1 MFIRF
6 LKDEN
11 GGLVEYLIL
20 LSVMA
25 VASVLIFPSLKTNL
39 VEWNNNMICNV
50 TKAVGGSGE
59 CGDSTANGN
68 NNSNGGFDNKEP
80 VKPEEKPP
88 VTVTPPPP
96 EEKKHIYKQIVKFED
111 STRDYQQIK
120 VYLNPSNFDYKSVD
134 NDSSKIKF
142 CEDDSC
148 LKNDDDS
155 LSTFVETWNPKG
167 ESTIWV
173 GVGRYKDQIDMYY
186 GNEIKNTEE
195 QDPRDFFKFYEDF
208 ESDELDPELWSVPNE
223 VCPDY
228 HDAPYMCHSISLE
241 NGQLTLHNAAIGLNK
256 EFNFNDY
263 YDEKSISVRLK
274 VVAQERPEG
283 IMFGPIKI
291 EDAFEDTM
299 DDIMYDG
306 LLIGSDDDD
315 GTMNLGVRSL
325 NTRKGINGYNKS
337 YGHNSFVKGYGFNIQ
352 KNNFNT
358 IEIYGDKVKQ
368 SGANYDY
375 SRADSPFYNNKYI
388 WLGNILDW
396 GGSLGKED
404 LIFDKNLEVV
414 YDTLIVSS
422 GPDVKNTLQKVEVI
436 K

>member
-1 MFIRF
+1 MFKRF
-6 LKDEN
+6 LKDES

-39 VEWNNNMICNV
+39 VEWNNTMVCNV
-50 TKAVGGSGE
+50 TKAVGSSGE
-59 CGDSTANGN
+59 CGDSTAEGN

-80 VKPEEKPP
+80 DKPEEKPP

-96 EEKKHIYKQIVKFED
+96 EEKKHIYKQVVKFED
-111 STRDYQQIK
+111 ETRSYQQIK
-120 VYLNPSNFDYKSVD
+120 VYLNPTNFDYKAVD

-148 LKNDDDS
+148 LNGGDS
-155 LSTFVETWNPKG
+155 LSTFVENWNPKG

-173 GVGRYKDQIDMYY
+173 GVGSYKDRISMYY
-186 GNEIKNTEE
+186 GNEIKNKKE

-208 ESDELDPELWSVPNE
+208 KSDELDPELWTVPNE

-228 HDAPYMCHSISLE
+228 HDAPYMCHSISLG
-241 NGQLTLHNAAIGLNK
+241 NGQLTLHNAAIGLNT

-263 YDEKSISVRLK
+263 YDEKSITVRLK
-274 VVAQERPEG
+274 VVDQEQPEG
-283 IMFGPIKI
+283 IMFAPIKI
-291 EDAFEDTM
+291 EDAFVDS
-299 DDIMYDG
+299 DDRIEYDG
-306 LLIGSDDDD
+306 LLIGSDGYDE
-315 GTMNLGVRSL
+315 TIKLGVRSL
-325 NTRKGINGYNKS
+325 NTTKGINGYNKS
-337 YGHNSFVKGYGFNIQ
+337 YGRNSFVTGDDYNIQ
-352 KNNFNT
+352 QNQFNT
-358 IEIYGDKVKQ
+358 IEIFGDKVKQ
-368 SGANYDY
+368 SGPNYDY
-375 SRADSPFYNNKYI
+375 SRADSPFYGNKYI

-414 YDTLIVSS
+414 YDTLIVSK
-422 GPDVKNTLQKVEVI
+422 GPDMKNTLQKVEVI